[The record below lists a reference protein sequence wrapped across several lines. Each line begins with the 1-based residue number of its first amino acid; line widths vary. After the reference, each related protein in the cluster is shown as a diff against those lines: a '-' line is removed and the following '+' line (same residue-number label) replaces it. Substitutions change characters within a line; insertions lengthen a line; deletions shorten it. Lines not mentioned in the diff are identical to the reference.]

1 MGKNIIKAGF
11 LAVLILSAGA
21 VQAADKMK
29 KGLESAVFAGG
40 CFWCVEKDFDHVKG
54 VVETTSGYT
63 GGILLNPT
71 YRQVTAGRSGHY
83 EAVEIK
89 YDPKIVTYKQLVEVF
104 WRTVDPTDGGGQF
117 CDRGQSYA
125 PAIFANSPEQQKIAE
140 MSLATLKK
148 SGALKRPV
156 KTPILKAAKFYP
168 AEGYHQNYYK
178 KNPIRYN
185 FYRKSCG
192 RNARVKEVWG
202 DQAYQGV
209 EKH

>member
-1 MGKNIIKAGF
+1 MGKKLITAGF
-11 LAVLILSAGA
+11 LAALILSAGA
-21 VQAADKMK
+21 VQAADDMK
-29 KGLESAVFAGG
+29 KGLKTAIFAGG

-63 GGILLNPT
+63 GGILINPT

-125 PAIFANSPEQQKIAE
+125 PAIFFKSPEQEKIAE
-140 MSLATLKK
+140 MSLAALKK
-148 SGALKRPV
+148 SGVLKRPIR
-156 KTPILKAAKFYP
+156 TPILKAAKFYP

-178 KNPIRYN
+178 KNPIRYG

-192 RNARVKEVWG
+192 RDARVKELWG
-202 DQAYQGV
+202 KQAYQGV
-209 EKH
+209 DKK